1 MSFVQRNR
9 AAWDRLVRAGSQ
21 FAKVATDEQCRD
33 PLQALDGRGWLPTSV
48 RGLDVLCLAAGG
60 GWQSILYAAA
70 GANVT
75 VVDLS
80 PEMLKKDE
88 QEANRRNYK
97 VRVVEASMDN
107 LQMFADECFDIV
119 HQPVSTCYVS
129 DVTAVYREIA
139 RVLRDDCLYISQHKQ
154 PTSLQVTDRDDRH
167 RYVLGLRYY
176 QDDSLPLVEDES
188 YRESGT
194 VEFLHRWEEL
204 VGGLCRSGFVI
215 EDLTEPY
222 RGDPQAPLGS
232 CRHRGLFVDPNLLM
246 ISSRF
251 PRIAGENSRKP
262 LWTPPN
268 LSAEDDLW
276 RLRQIAA
283 ALVNQCGVR

>member
-1 MSFVQRNR
+1 MSFAQRNR

-88 QEANRRNYK
+88 QEASRRNYK

-119 HQPVSTCYVS
+119 HQPVSTCYVP

-139 RVLRDDCLYISQHKQ
+139 RVLRDDGLYISQHKQ
-154 PTSLQVTDRDDRH
+154 PTSLQITERDERH

-176 QDDSLPLVEDES
+176 QDSSLPLVEDES

-232 CRHRGLFVDPNLLM
+232 WRHRGLFVAPYLRM
-246 ISSRF
+246 KSRRI

-262 LWTPPN
+262 LWTPP
-268 LSAEDDLW
+268 
-276 RLRQIAA
+276 
-283 ALVNQCGVR
+283 